1 MLLATVTANSNT
13 SVAVSASTTGGKSYK
28 HNFQDTLAACRC
40 LFDFDPQGH
49 TAYKCKVQ
57 GDTEQ
62 KGDYSRTGTKVKSCT
77 QPHTHL
83 LTTLAALP

>member
-13 SVAVSASTTGGKSYK
+13 SVAVSASTTQDKSYK

-49 TAYKCKVQ
+49 IAYKCKVQ
-57 GDTEQ
+57 GDSEQ
-62 KGDYSRTGTKVKSCT
+62 KGDYSRTEQKSKAVLSL
-77 QPHTHL
+77 TH
-83 LTTLAALP
+83 AC